1 MLYRKLSSLLPVIVA
16 ATLLSGC
23 GASDRGDRPLLQASA
38 ARHDS
43 ASDEGNATTEI
54 AVRTERI
61 VHHAITA
68 TLFWVGEA
76 ADESNAFIA
85 NDRSAWDDFWQQHY
99 GGVDTP
105 DRTTLMPADF
115 TPGENP
121 FYIALPYNDFME
133 DGSRNPDA
141 MAVIPWAGEKAWGEE
156 ASIVKNRWIALYDPE
171 HNRTAYAQ
179 WEDAGPFVYDDAA
192 YLFGGAAPRNRRN
205 DAAGIDLSP
214 AVWIYLGY
222 DTRSGENRAKIDW
235 YFVDADAVPEGPWKR
250 IVTTRQTS
258 WE

>member
-1 MLYRKLSSLLPVIVA
+1 MAFDFITYLFWSVLLLFVA
-16 ATLLSGC
+16 GC
-23 GASDRGDRPLLQASA
+23 GDSEESVNRAGLSTLAQGNTSA
-38 ARHDS
+38 YERNITID
-43 ASDEGNATTEI
+43 TTT
-54 AVRTERI
+54 TERI

-105 DRTTLMPADF
+105 DRTTLMPAEF

-121 FYIALPYNDFME
+121 FYVALPYNDFLE
-133 DGSRNPDA
+133 DGSRDPDA

-235 YFVDADAVPEGPWKR
+235 YFVDADTVPEGPWKR